1 MRLLLYLALC
11 LGLGGC
17 SPSGPKAPPIPEE
30 TFARVYAKLL
40 TLSDEDT
47 TPSLAENPAGMA
59 ADSILAREG
68 LTREAYMETV
78 RWYNEDVTR
87 WRGLLSRI
95 VADLEQRAQRADSV
109 LTGASG
115 RGETPRATPPSTPP
129 PQ

>member
-1 MRLLLYLALC
+1 MRLLLCVALC
-11 LGLGGC
+11 VGLGGC
-17 SPSGPKAPPIPEE
+17 SPSEQQAPPIPEE
-30 TFARVYAKLL
+30 TFARLYAKLL

-47 TPSLAENPAGMA
+47 TPSLAENPAGLE

-68 LTREAYMETV
+68 VTREAYMETV

-95 VADLEQRAQRADSV
+95 VSDLERRAQRADSV

-115 RGETPRATPPSTPP
+115 RNETSRTSPPATPPH
-129 PQ
+129 Q